1 MLKNI
6 NHNSTLT
13 NEQCSLARYARDAR
27 FDGMFFTAVKTTGIF
42 CRPICPA
49 SPPKEE
55 NVEYFSHQAQALRAG
70 YRPCLRCRPD
80 SAPFSPAWK
89 GVETTFLRA
98 LQLIDNGALNSG
110 SIVDLA
116 TRLGIS
122 DRYLRTLFDNYI
134 GVSPKQYSLY
144 SQLMFAKQLLHN
156 SSMSITDVGFAS
168 GFNSTRRF
176 NDAFLKELQLSPS
189 QIRRSKPSSNLCN
202 HIQLAFH
209 GPLDWKHLLSF
220 YRRRMIEGL
229 EDVGEDYYQRT
240 VNVNGSKG
248 WFKATLSKEHCL
260 DIEFELDDISQLRS
274 LIANIRRMFDLDV
287 DIAKVEEFF
296 TTIDKNLVGKSGIR
310 IPGVW
315 NTWEAG
321 VRAILGQQVSVT
333 AAIGQLNLLVREL
346 SDPQGSS
353 ELRKPVDSQELVDSQ
368 GLLGSQEFVDSQE
381 LPVSQEPL
389 STREKAYFPTPKQ
402 IADADVSFL
411 RMPGSRKET
420 LKRFAEYMVG
430 NEAEHPSKWIDLK
443 GIGPWTIQ
451 YALLRG
457 LSEPNHLLVG
467 DLVVKKFI
475 EHRPAINVESVSPWG
490 SYATFHCWNQS

>member
-1 MLKNI
+1 MSKNI
-6 NHNSTLT
+6 HHNSTLT
-13 NEQCSLARYARDAR
+13 SEQCHLARYARDAR

-49 SPPKEE
+49 SSPKEE
-55 NVEYFSHQAQALRAG
+55 NVEYFSHQAQALKAG

-98 LQLIDNGALNSG
+98 MHLIDNGALNSG

-144 SQLMFAKQLLHN
+144 SQLMFAKQLLHT

-189 QIRRSKPSSNLCN
+189 QIRRAKPNKNLSN
-202 HIQLAFH
+202 HIQLSFH
-209 GPLDWKHLLSF
+209 GPLDWSHLLGF

-248 WFKATLSKEHCL
+248 WFKATLAKENCL
-260 DIEFELDDISQLRS
+260 DIEFELDDMSQLRS

-287 DIAKVEEFF
+287 DISKVEAFF
-296 TTIDKNLVGKSGIR
+296 TTIDPNLVAKSGIR

-315 NTWEAG
+315 SAWEAG
-321 VRAILGQQVSVT
+321 VRAVLGQQVSVT

-346 SDPQGSS
+346 SGSHQAS
-353 ELRKPVDSQELVDSQ
+353 ALHHSSDLQEPANSQECSDLQQISDAS
-368 GLLGSQEFVDSQE
+368 
-381 LPVSQEPL
+381 
-389 STREKAYFPTPKQ
+389 EKAYFPTPKQ

-420 LKRFAEYMVG
+420 LKRFAEYMVD
-430 NEAEHPSKWIDLK
+430 NESEHPSKWIDLK

-475 EHRPAINVESVSPWG
+475 EHRPAINAESVSPWG

>member
-1 MLKNI
+1 MSKNTH
-6 NHNSTLT
+6 HNSALT
-13 NEQCSLARYARDAR
+13 SEQCHLARYARDAR

-49 SPPKEE
+49 NPPKEE
-55 NVEYFSHQAQALRAG
+55 NVEYFSHQAQALKAG

-98 LQLIDNGALNSG
+98 MQLIDHGALNSG
-110 SIVDLA
+110 SILDLA

-144 SQLMFAKQLLHN
+144 SQLMFAKQLLHT

-189 QIRRSKPSSNLCN
+189 QIRRSKPSGNLSN
-202 HIQLAFH
+202 HIQLGFH
-209 GPLDWKHLLSF
+209 GPLNWKHLLDF
-220 YRRRMIEGL
+220 YRRRMIEGV
-229 EDVGEDYYQRT
+229 EDVGEDYYKRT

-248 WFKATLSKEHCL
+248 WFKATLAKENRL

-287 DIAKVEEFF
+287 DIAKVEAFF
-296 TTIDKNLVGKSGIR
+296 TTIDPNLVAKSGIR

-315 NTWEAG
+315 STWEAG

-333 AAIGQLNLLVREL
+333 AAIGQLNLLVKEL
-346 SDPQGSS
+346 SG
-353 ELRKPVDSQELVDSQ
+353 EH
-368 GLLGSQEFVDSQE
+368 
-381 LPVSQEPL
+381 
-389 STREKAYFPTPKQ
+389 EKASFPTPKQ

-420 LKRFAEYMVG
+420 LKRFAQYMVV
-430 NEAEHPSKWIDLK
+430 NETEHPSKWIELK

-457 LSEPNHLLVG
+457 LSEPNHLIVG

-475 EHRPAINVESVSPWG
+475 EHRPAINTQSVSPWG

>member
-1 MLKNI
+1 MSKNI
-6 NHNSTLT
+6 HHNSTLT
-13 NEQCSLARYARDAR
+13 SEQCHLARYARDAR

-55 NVEYFSHQAQALRAG
+55 NVEYFSHQAQALKAG

-98 LQLIDNGALNSG
+98 LQLIDNGALNTG

-144 SQLMFAKQLLHN
+144 SQLMFAKQLLHT

-176 NDAFLKELQLSPS
+176 NDAFLKELKLSPS
-189 QIRRSKPSSNLCN
+189 QIRRSKPNNNLSN
-202 HIQLAFH
+202 HIQLGFH
-209 GPLDWKHLLSF
+209 GPLDWRHLLSF
-220 YRRRMIEGL
+220 YRRRMIEGI
-229 EDVGEDYYQRT
+229 EEVGEDYYQRT

-248 WFKATLSKEHCL
+248 WFKATLVKDNRL
-260 DIEFELDDISQLRS
+260 DIEFELDDINQLRS

-287 DIAKVEEFF
+287 DIAKVEAFF
-296 TTIDKNLVGKSGIR
+296 ETIDPNLVAKSGIR

-315 NTWEAG
+315 NPWEAG

-333 AAIGQLNLLVREL
+333 AAIGQLNLLVKEL
-346 SDPQGSS
+346 SDAS
-353 ELRKPVDSQELVDSQ
+353 
-368 GLLGSQEFVDSQE
+368 
-381 LPVSQEPL
+381 
-389 STREKAYFPTPKQ
+389 EKAYFPTPKQ
-402 IADADVSFL
+402 IAEADVSFL

-420 LKRFAEYMVG
+420 LKRFAEYMVD
-430 NEAEHPSKWIDLK
+430 NETEHPSKWIELK

-475 EHRPAINVESVSPWG
+475 EYRPAIDTESVSPWG

>member
-1 MLKNI
+1 MSKNI
-6 NHNSTLT
+6 HHNSALT
-13 NEQCSLARYARDAR
+13 SEQCHLARYARDAR

-49 SPPKEE
+49 NPPKEE
-55 NVEYFSHQAQALRAG
+55 NVEYFSHQAQALKAG

-98 LQLIDNGALNSG
+98 MQLIDHGALNSG

-144 SQLMFAKQLLHN
+144 SQLMFAKQLLHT

-189 QIRRSKPSSNLCN
+189 QIRRSKPSGNLSN
-202 HIQLAFH
+202 HIQLGFH
-209 GPLDWKHLLSF
+209 GPLNWKHLLDF
-220 YRRRMIEGL
+220 YRRRMIEGV
-229 EDVGEDYYQRT
+229 EDVGEDYYKRT

-248 WFKATLSKEHCL
+248 WFKATLAKENRL

-287 DIAKVEEFF
+287 DIAKVEAFF
-296 TTIDKNLVGKSGIR
+296 TTIDPNLVAKSGIR
-310 IPGVW
+310 IPGEW
-315 NTWEAG
+315 STWEAG
-321 VRAILGQQVSVT
+321 VRAILGQQVSLT
-333 AAIGQLNLLVREL
+333 AAIGQLNLLVKEL
-346 SDPQGSS
+346 SG
-353 ELRKPVDSQELVDSQ
+353 EH
-368 GLLGSQEFVDSQE
+368 
-381 LPVSQEPL
+381 
-389 STREKAYFPTPKQ
+389 EKASFPTPKQ

-420 LKRFAEYMVG
+420 LKRFAQYMVV
-430 NEAEHPSKWIDLK
+430 NETEHPSKWIELK

-475 EHRPAINVESVSPWG
+475 EHRPAINTQSVSPWG

>member
-1 MLKNI
+1 MSKKI
-6 NHNSTLT
+6 HHNSTLT
-13 NEQCSLARYARDAR
+13 NEQCHLARYARDAR

-49 SPPKEE
+49 TPPKEE
-55 NVEYFSHQAQALRAG
+55 NVEYFSHQAQALKAG

-98 LQLIDNGALNSG
+98 MQLIDNGALSSG
-110 SIVDLA
+110 SITDLA
-116 TRLGIS
+116 ARLGIS
-122 DRYLRTLFDNYI
+122 DRYLRTLFDTYI

-144 SQLMFAKQLLHN
+144 SQLMFAKQLLHT

-176 NDAFLKELQLSPS
+176 NDAFQKELKLSPS
-189 QIRRSKPSSNLCN
+189 QIRRAKPDDSLSN
-202 HIQLAFH
+202 HVQLTFH
-209 GPLDWKHLLSF
+209 GPLDWSHLLDF
-220 YRRRMIEGL
+220 YRRRMIEGI
-229 EDVGEDYYQRT
+229 EEVGEDYYQRT
-240 VNVNGSKG
+240 VKVNGSKG
-248 WFKATLSKEHCL
+248 WFKATLVKDNSL
-260 DIEFELDDISQLRS
+260 DIEFELDDINQLRS
-274 LIANIRRMFDLDV
+274 LIAHIRRMFDLDV
-287 DIAKVEEFF
+287 DIAKVEAFF
-296 TTIDKNLVGKSGIR
+296 ATIDPNLVARSGIR

-315 NTWEAG
+315 SAWEAG

-346 SDPQGSS
+346 SGAD
-353 ELRKPVDSQELVDSQ
+353 EE
-368 GLLGSQEFVDSQE
+368 
-381 LPVSQEPL
+381 
-389 STREKAYFPTPKQ
+389 TYFPTPKQ
-402 IADADVSFL
+402 IAEADVTFL

-420 LKRFAEYMVG
+420 LKRFAEYMVD
-430 NEAEHPSKWIDLK
+430 NQAEHPTKWIDLK

-475 EHRPAINVESVSPWG
+475 EHRPAINIESVSPWG

>member
-1 MLKNI
+1 MSKNI
-6 NHNSTLT
+6 HHNSTLT
-13 NEQCSLARYARDAR
+13 NEQCHLVRYARDAR

-49 SPPKEE
+49 TPPKEE
-55 NVEYFSHQAQALRAG
+55 NVEYFSHQAQALKAG

-98 LQLIDNGALNSG
+98 MQLIDNGALGSG
-110 SIVDLA
+110 SITDLA
-116 TRLGIS
+116 ERLGIS
-122 DRYLRTLFDNYI
+122 DRYLRTLFDTYI

-144 SQLMFAKQLLHN
+144 SQLMFAKQLLHT

-176 NDAFLKELQLSPS
+176 NDAFQKELKLSPS
-189 QIRRSKPSSNLCN
+189 QIRRAKPDDSLSN
-202 HIQLAFH
+202 HVQLTFH
-209 GPLDWKHLLSF
+209 GPLDWSHLLDF
-220 YRRRMIEGL
+220 YRRRMIEGI
-229 EDVGEDYYQRT
+229 EEVGEDYYQRT
-240 VNVNGSKG
+240 VKVNGSKG
-248 WFKATLSKEHCL
+248 WFKATLVKDNSL
-260 DIEFELDDISQLRS
+260 DIEFELDDINQLRS
-274 LIANIRRMFDLDV
+274 LIAHIRRMFDLDV
-287 DIAKVEEFF
+287 DIAKVEAFF
-296 TTIDKNLVGKSGIR
+296 ATIDTNLVARSGIR

-315 NTWEAG
+315 SAWEAG

-346 SDPQGSS
+346 SGAD
-353 ELRKPVDSQELVDSQ
+353 EE
-368 GLLGSQEFVDSQE
+368 
-381 LPVSQEPL
+381 
-389 STREKAYFPTPKQ
+389 TYFPTPKQ
-402 IADADVSFL
+402 IAEADLSFL

-420 LKRFAEYMVG
+420 LKRFAEYMVD
-430 NEAEHPSKWIDLK
+430 NQAEHPSKWIDLK

-475 EHRPAINVESVSPWG
+475 EHRPAINIESVSPWG

>member
-1 MLKNI
+1 MSKNI

-13 NEQCSLARYARDAR
+13 NEQCHLARYARDAR

-49 SPPKEE
+49 TPPKEE
-55 NVEYFSHQAQALRAG
+55 NVEYFSHQAQALKAG

-98 LQLIDNGALNSG
+98 MQLIDNGALNSG

-144 SQLMFAKQLLHN
+144 SQLMFAKQLLHT

-176 NDAFLKELQLSPS
+176 NDAFQKELQLSPS
-189 QIRRSKPSSNLCN
+189 QIRRAKLSDSVSN
-202 HIQLAFH
+202 HIQLGFH
-209 GPLDWKHLLSF
+209 GPLDWKHLLAF

-229 EDVGEDYYQRT
+229 EEVGEDYYQRT

-248 WFKATLSKEHCL
+248 WFQATLAKDNRL
-260 DIEFELDDISQLRS
+260 DIEFELDDISHLRS

-287 DIAKVEEFF
+287 DIAKVEAFF
-296 TTIDKNLVGKSGIR
+296 ETIDPNLVAKSGIR

-315 NTWEAG
+315 NPWEAG

-333 AAIGQLNLLVREL
+333 AAIGQLNLLVKEL
-346 SDPQGSS
+346 SDAS
-353 ELRKPVDSQELVDSQ
+353 
-368 GLLGSQEFVDSQE
+368 
-381 LPVSQEPL
+381 
-389 STREKAYFPTPKQ
+389 EKAYFPTPKQ
-402 IADADVSFL
+402 IAEADVSFL

-420 LKRFAEYMVG
+420 LKRFAEYMVD
-430 NEAEHPSKWIDLK
+430 NETEHPSKWIELK

-475 EHRPAINVESVSPWG
+475 EYRPAINTESVSPWG
-490 SYATFHCWNQS
+490 SYATFHCWNQF

>member
-1 MLKNI
+1 MSRNI
-6 NHNSTLT
+6 HHNSTLT
-13 NEQCSLARYARDAR
+13 SEQCHLARYARDAR

-55 NVEYFSHQAQALRAG
+55 NVEYFSHQAQALKAG

-98 LQLIDNGALNSG
+98 LQLIDHGALNSG

-144 SQLMFAKQLLHN
+144 SQLMFAKQLLHT

-189 QIRRSKPSSNLCN
+189 QIRRTKLSENLSN
-202 HIQLAFH
+202 HIQLVFH
-209 GPLDWKHLLSF
+209 GPLDWNHLLGF
-220 YRRRMIEGL
+220 YRRRMIEGV
-229 EDVGEDYYQRT
+229 EDVGEDYYKRT

-248 WFKATLSKEHCL
+248 WFKATLAKENRL
-260 DIEFELDDISQLRS
+260 DIEFELEDISQLRS
-274 LIANIRRMFDLDV
+274 LIANIRCMFDLDV
-287 DIAKVEEFF
+287 DIAKVEAFF
-296 TTIDKNLVGKSGIR
+296 TTIDPNLVAKSGIR

-315 NTWEAG
+315 SAWEAG

-333 AAIGQLNLLVREL
+333 AAIGQLNLLVKEL
-346 SDPQGSS
+346 SDAH
-353 ELRKPVDSQELVDSQ
+353 
-368 GLLGSQEFVDSQE
+368 
-381 LPVSQEPL
+381 
-389 STREKAYFPTPKQ
+389 EKVYFPTPKK
-402 IADADVSFL
+402 IAEADVSFL

-420 LKRFAEYMVG
+420 LKRFAEYMVD
-430 NEAEHPSKWIDLK
+430 NEAEHPSKWIELK

-475 EHRPAINVESVSPWG
+475 EHCPAINTESVSPWG

>member
-1 MLKNI
+1 MSKKI

-13 NEQCSLARYARDAR
+13 SEQCHLARYARDAR

-49 SPPKEE
+49 TPPKEE
-55 NVEYFSHQAQALRAG
+55 NVEYFSHQAQALKAG

-98 LQLIDNGALNSG
+98 MQLIDNGALNSG

-122 DRYLRTLFDNYI
+122 DRYLRTLFENYI

-144 SQLMFAKQLLHN
+144 SQLMFAKQLLHT

-176 NDAFLKELQLSPS
+176 NDAFQKELQLSPT
-189 QIRRSKPSSNLCN
+189 QIRRAKPSDTLRN
-202 HIQLAFH
+202 HIQLGFH
-209 GPLDWKHLLSF
+209 GPLDWNHLLGF

-229 EDVGEDYYQRT
+229 EDVGEDYYQRS
-240 VNVNGSKG
+240 VNLNGSKG
-248 WFKATLSKEHCL
+248 WFKATLAKENRL

-287 DIAKVEEFF
+287 DIAKVEAFF
-296 TTIDKNLVGKSGIR
+296 TIIDPNLVAKSGIR

-315 NTWEAG
+315 SAWEAG

-333 AAIGQLNLLVREL
+333 AAIGQLNLLVKEL
-346 SDPQGSS
+346 CD
-353 ELRKPVDSQELVDSQ
+353 EH
-368 GLLGSQEFVDSQE
+368 
-381 LPVSQEPL
+381 
-389 STREKAYFPTPKQ
+389 EKASFPTPKQ
-402 IADADVSFL
+402 IAEADVSFL

-420 LKRFAEYMVG
+420 LKRFAEYMVD
-430 NEAEHPSKWIDLK
+430 NEAEHPSKWIELK

-475 EHRPAINVESVSPWG
+475 EHRPAINTESVSPWG

>member
-1 MLKNI
+1 MSKNI

-13 NEQCSLARYARDAR
+13 NEQCHLARYARDAR

-49 SPPKEE
+49 TPPKEE
-55 NVEYFSHQAQALRAG
+55 NVEYFSHQAQALKAG

-98 LQLIDNGALNSG
+98 MQLIDNGALNSG

-144 SQLMFAKQLLHN
+144 SQLMFAKQLLHT

-176 NDAFLKELQLSPS
+176 NDAFQKELQLSPS
-189 QIRRSKPSSNLCN
+189 QIRRAKLSDSVSN
-202 HIQLAFH
+202 HIQLGFH
-209 GPLDWKHLLSF
+209 GPLDWKHLLAF

-229 EDVGEDYYQRT
+229 EEVGEDYYQRT

-248 WFKATLSKEHCL
+248 WFQATLAKDNRL
-260 DIEFELDDISQLRS
+260 DIEFELDDISHLRS

-287 DIAKVEEFF
+287 DIAKVEAFF
-296 TTIDKNLVGKSGIR
+296 ETIDPNLVAKSGIR

-315 NTWEAG
+315 NPWEAG
-321 VRAILGQQVSVT
+321 VRAILGQQVSVIV
-333 AAIGQLNLLVREL
+333 AIGQLNLLVKEL
-346 SDPQGSS
+346 SDAS
-353 ELRKPVDSQELVDSQ
+353 
-368 GLLGSQEFVDSQE
+368 
-381 LPVSQEPL
+381 
-389 STREKAYFPTPKQ
+389 EKAYFPTPKQ
-402 IADADVSFL
+402 IAEADVSFL

-420 LKRFAEYMVG
+420 LKRFAEYMVD
-430 NEAEHPSKWIDLK
+430 NEAEHPSKWIELK

-475 EHRPAINVESVSPWG
+475 EHRPAINTQSVSPWG

>member
-1 MLKNI
+1 MSKKI
-6 NHNSTLT
+6 NHNSSLT
-13 NEQCSLARYARDAR
+13 SEQCHLARYARDAR

-49 SPPKEE
+49 TPPKEE
-55 NVEYFSHQAQALRAG
+55 NVEYFSHQAQALKAG

-98 LQLIDNGALNSG
+98 MQLIDNGALNSG

-144 SQLMFAKQLLHN
+144 SQLMFAKQLLHT

-176 NDAFLKELQLSPS
+176 NDAFQKELQLSPS
-189 QIRRSKPSSNLCN
+189 QIRRAKPSDTLSN
-202 HIQLAFH
+202 HIQLGFH
-209 GPLDWKHLLSF
+209 GPLDWNHLLGF

-248 WFKATLSKEHCL
+248 WFKATLAKENRL

-287 DIAKVEEFF
+287 DIAKVEAFF
-296 TTIDKNLVGKSGIR
+296 TTIDPNLVVKSGIR

-315 NTWEAG
+315 SAWEAG

-333 AAIGQLNLLVREL
+333 AAIGQLNLLVKEL
-346 SDPQGSS
+346 SD
-353 ELRKPVDSQELVDSQ
+353 EH
-368 GLLGSQEFVDSQE
+368 
-381 LPVSQEPL
+381 
-389 STREKAYFPTPKQ
+389 EKVCFPTPKQ
-402 IADADVSFL
+402 IAEADVSFL

-420 LKRFAEYMVG
+420 LKRFAEYMVD
-430 NEAEHPSKWIDLK
+430 NEAEHPSKWIELK

-475 EHRPAINVESVSPWG
+475 EHRPAINTESVSPWG

>member
-1 MLKNI
+1 MSRNI
-6 NHNSTLT
+6 HHNSTLT
-13 NEQCSLARYARDAR
+13 SEQCHLARYARDAR

-55 NVEYFSHQAQALRAG
+55 NVEYFSHQAQALKAG

-98 LQLIDNGALNSG
+98 LQLIDHGALNSG

-144 SQLMFAKQLLHN
+144 SQLMFAKQLLHT

-189 QIRRSKPSSNLCN
+189 QIRRTKLSENLSN
-202 HIQLAFH
+202 HIQLVFH
-209 GPLDWKHLLSF
+209 GPLDWNHLLGF
-220 YRRRMIEGL
+220 YRRRMIEGV
-229 EDVGEDYYQRT
+229 EDVGEDYYKRT

-248 WFKATLSKEHCL
+248 WFKATLAKENRL

-274 LIANIRRMFDLDV
+274 LITNIRRMFDLDV
-287 DIAKVEEFF
+287 DIAKVEAFF
-296 TTIDKNLVGKSGIR
+296 TTIDPNLVAKSGIR

-315 NTWEAG
+315 SAWEAG

-333 AAIGQLNLLVREL
+333 AAIGQLNLLVREIFGTHSTSSL
-346 SDPQGSS
+346 EDPAN
-353 ELRKPVDSQELVDSQ
+353 SQEWS
-368 GLLGSQEFVDSQE
+368 GIQEQ
-381 LPVSQEPL
+381 
-389 STREKAYFPTPKQ
+389 AYFPTPKQ
-402 IADADVSFL
+402 IAEADVSFL

-420 LKRFAEYMVG
+420 LKRFAEYMVD
-430 NEAEHPSKWIDLK
+430 NEAEHPSKWIELK

-475 EHRPAINVESVSPWG
+475 EHRPAINTESVSPWG

>member
-1 MLKNI
+1 MSRNI
-6 NHNSTLT
+6 HHNSTLT
-13 NEQCSLARYARDAR
+13 SGQCHLARYARDAR

-55 NVEYFSHQAQALRAG
+55 NVEYFSHQAQALKAG

-98 LQLIDNGALNSG
+98 LQLIDHGALNSG

-144 SQLMFAKQLLHN
+144 SQLMFAKQLLHT

-189 QIRRSKPSSNLCN
+189 QIRRTKLSENLSN
-202 HIQLAFH
+202 HIQLGFH
-209 GPLDWKHLLSF
+209 GPLDWNHLLGF

-229 EDVGEDYYQRT
+229 EDVGEDYYKRT

-248 WFKATLSKEHCL
+248 WFKATLAKENRL
-260 DIEFELDDISQLRS
+260 DIEFELEDISQLRS

-287 DIAKVEEFF
+287 DIAKVEAFF
-296 TTIDKNLVGKSGIR
+296 TTIDPNLVAKSGIR

-315 NTWEAG
+315 SAWEAG

-333 AAIGQLNLLVREL
+333 AAIGQLNLLVKEL
-346 SDPQGSS
+346 SDAH
-353 ELRKPVDSQELVDSQ
+353 
-368 GLLGSQEFVDSQE
+368 
-381 LPVSQEPL
+381 
-389 STREKAYFPTPKQ
+389 EKVYFPTPKQ
-402 IADADVSFL
+402 IAEADVSFL

-420 LKRFAEYMVG
+420 LKRFAEYMVD
-430 NEAEHPSKWIDLK
+430 NEAEHPSKWIELK

-475 EHRPAINVESVSPWG
+475 EHRPAINTESVSPWG

>member
-1 MLKNI
+1 MSRNI
-6 NHNSTLT
+6 HHNSTLT
-13 NEQCSLARYARDAR
+13 SEQCHLARYARDAR

-55 NVEYFSHQAQALRAG
+55 NVEYFSHQAQALKAG

-98 LQLIDNGALNSG
+98 LQLIDHGALNSG

-144 SQLMFAKQLLHN
+144 SQLMFAKQLLHT

-189 QIRRSKPSSNLCN
+189 QIRRTKLSENLSN
-202 HIQLAFH
+202 HIQLVFH
-209 GPLDWKHLLSF
+209 GPLDWNHLLGF
-220 YRRRMIEGL
+220 YRRRMIEGV
-229 EDVGEDYYQRT
+229 EDVGEDYYKRT

-248 WFKATLSKEHCL
+248 WFKATLAKENRL

-274 LIANIRRMFDLDV
+274 LITNIRRMFDLDV
-287 DIAKVEEFF
+287 DIAKVEAFF
-296 TTIDKNLVGKSGIR
+296 TTIDPNLVAKSGIR

-315 NTWEAG
+315 SAWEAG

-333 AAIGQLNLLVREL
+333 AAIGQLNLLVREISGMHSASSL
-346 SDPQGSS
+346 EDPAN
-353 ELRKPVDSQELVDSQ
+353 SQEWSGIQ
-368 GLLGSQEFVDSQE
+368 
-381 LPVSQEPL
+381 
-389 STREKAYFPTPKQ
+389 EKAYFPTPKQ
-402 IADADVSFL
+402 IAEADVSFL

-420 LKRFAEYMVG
+420 LKRFAEYMVD
-430 NEAEHPSKWIDLK
+430 NEAEHPSKWIELK

-475 EHRPAINVESVSPWG
+475 EHRPAINTERVSPWG

>member
-1 MLKNI
+1 MSRNI
-6 NHNSTLT
+6 HHNSTLT
-13 NEQCSLARYARDAR
+13 SEQCHLARYARDAR

-55 NVEYFSHQAQALRAG
+55 NVEYFSHQAQALKAG

-98 LQLIDNGALNSG
+98 LQLIDHGALNSG

-144 SQLMFAKQLLHN
+144 SQLMFAKQLLHT

-189 QIRRSKPSSNLCN
+189 QIRRTKLSENLSN
-202 HIQLAFH
+202 HIQLVFH
-209 GPLDWKHLLSF
+209 GPLDWNHLLGF
-220 YRRRMIEGL
+220 YRRRMIEGV
-229 EDVGEDYYQRT
+229 EDVGEDYYKRT

-248 WFKATLSKEHCL
+248 WFKATLAKENRL

-274 LIANIRRMFDLDV
+274 LITNIRRMFDLDV
-287 DIAKVEEFF
+287 DIAKVEAFF
-296 TTIDKNLVGKSGIR
+296 TTIDPNLVAKSGIR

-315 NTWEAG
+315 SAWEAG

-333 AAIGQLNLLVREL
+333 AAIGQLNLLVREISGTHSASSL
-346 SDPQGSS
+346 EDPAN
-353 ELRKPVDSQELVDSQ
+353 SQESSVIQ
-368 GLLGSQEFVDSQE
+368 
-381 LPVSQEPL
+381 
-389 STREKAYFPTPKQ
+389 EKAYFPTPKQ
-402 IADADVSFL
+402 IAEADVSFL

-420 LKRFAEYMVG
+420 LKRFAEYMVD
-430 NEAEHPSKWIDLK
+430 NEAEHPSKWIELK

-475 EHRPAINVESVSPWG
+475 EHRPAINAESVSPWG

>member
-1 MLKNI
+1 MSKKI

-13 NEQCSLARYARDAR
+13 SEQCHLARYARDAR

-55 NVEYFSHQAQALRAG
+55 NVEYFSHQAQALKAG

-98 LQLIDNGALNSG
+98 MQLIDNGALNSG

-144 SQLMFAKQLLHN
+144 SQLMFAKQLLHT

-176 NDAFLKELQLSPS
+176 NDAFQKELQLSPT
-189 QIRRSKPSSNLCN
+189 QIRRAKPSDTLSN
-202 HIQLAFH
+202 HIQLGFH
-209 GPLDWKHLLSF
+209 GPLDWNHLLGF

-229 EDVGEDYYQRT
+229 EDVGEDYYQRS

-248 WFKATLSKEHCL
+248 WFKATLAKENRL

-287 DIAKVEEFF
+287 DIAKVEAFF
-296 TTIDKNLVGKSGIR
+296 TIIDPNLVAKSGIR

-315 NTWEAG
+315 SAWEAG

-333 AAIGQLNLLVREL
+333 AAIGQLNLLVKEL
-346 SDPQGSS
+346 CD
-353 ELRKPVDSQELVDSQ
+353 EH
-368 GLLGSQEFVDSQE
+368 
-381 LPVSQEPL
+381 
-389 STREKAYFPTPKQ
+389 EKASFPTPQQ
-402 IADADVSFL
+402 IAEADVSFL

-420 LKRFAEYMVG
+420 LKRFAEYMVD
-430 NEAEHPSKWIDLK
+430 NEAEHPSKWIELK

-475 EHRPAINVESVSPWG
+475 EHRPAINTESVSPWG

>member
-1 MLKNI
+1 MSKNI
-6 NHNSTLT
+6 HHNSTLT
-13 NEQCSLARYARDAR
+13 NEQCHLARYARDAR

-49 SPPKEE
+49 TPPKEE
-55 NVEYFSHQAQALRAG
+55 NVEYFSHQAQALKAG

-98 LQLIDNGALNSG
+98 MQLIDNGVLSSG
-110 SIVDLA
+110 SITDLA
-116 TRLGIS
+116 ARLGIS
-122 DRYLRTLFDNYI
+122 DRYLRTLFDTYI

-144 SQLMFAKQLLHN
+144 SQLMFAKQLLHT

-176 NDAFLKELQLSPS
+176 NDAFQKELKLSPS
-189 QIRRSKPSSNLCN
+189 QIRRAKPDDSLSN
-202 HIQLAFH
+202 HVQLTFH
-209 GPLDWKHLLSF
+209 GPLDWSHLLDF
-220 YRRRMIEGL
+220 YRRRMIEGI
-229 EDVGEDYYQRT
+229 EEVGEDYYQRT
-240 VNVNGSKG
+240 IKVNGSKG
-248 WFKATLSKEHCL
+248 WFKATLVKDNSL
-260 DIEFELDDISQLRS
+260 DIEFELDDINQLRS
-274 LIANIRRMFDLDV
+274 LIAHIRRMFDLDV
-287 DIAKVEEFF
+287 DIAKVEAFF
-296 TTIDKNLVGKSGIR
+296 TTIDTNLVARSGIR

-315 NTWEAG
+315 SAWEAG

-346 SDPQGSS
+346 SGAD
-353 ELRKPVDSQELVDSQ
+353 EE
-368 GLLGSQEFVDSQE
+368 
-381 LPVSQEPL
+381 
-389 STREKAYFPTPKQ
+389 TYFPTPKQ
-402 IADADVSFL
+402 IAEADLSFL

-420 LKRFAEYMVG
+420 LKRFAEYMVD
-430 NEAEHPSKWIDLK
+430 NQAEHPSKWIDLK

-475 EHRPAINVESVSPWG
+475 EHRPAINIESVSPWG

>member
-1 MLKNI
+1 MSRNI
-6 NHNSTLT
+6 HHNSTLT
-13 NEQCSLARYARDAR
+13 SEQCHLARYARDAR

-55 NVEYFSHQAQALRAG
+55 NVEYFSHQAQALKAG

-98 LQLIDNGALNSG
+98 LQLIDHGALNSG

-144 SQLMFAKQLLHN
+144 SQLMFAKQLLHT

-189 QIRRSKPSSNLCN
+189 QIRRTKLSENLSN
-202 HIQLAFH
+202 HIQLVFH
-209 GPLDWKHLLSF
+209 GPLDWNHLLGF

-229 EDVGEDYYQRT
+229 EDVGENYYKRT

-248 WFKATLSKEHCL
+248 WFKATLAKENRL

-287 DIAKVEEFF
+287 DIAKVEAFF
-296 TTIDKNLVGKSGIR
+296 TTIDPNLVAKSGIR

-315 NTWEAG
+315 SAWEAG

-333 AAIGQLNLLVREL
+333 AAIGQLNLLVKEL
-346 SDPQGSS
+346 SDAH
-353 ELRKPVDSQELVDSQ
+353 
-368 GLLGSQEFVDSQE
+368 
-381 LPVSQEPL
+381 
-389 STREKAYFPTPKQ
+389 EKVYFPTPKK
-402 IADADVSFL
+402 IAEADVSFL

-420 LKRFAEYMVG
+420 LKRFAEYMVD
-430 NEAEHPSKWIDLK
+430 NEAEHPSKWIELK
-443 GIGPWTIQ
+443 GIGSWTIQ

-475 EHRPAINVESVSPWG
+475 EHRPAINTESVSPWG

>member
-1 MLKNI
+1 MSRNI
-6 NHNSTLT
+6 HHNSTLT
-13 NEQCSLARYARDAR
+13 SEQCHLARYARDAR

-55 NVEYFSHQAQALRAG
+55 NVEYFSHQAQALKAG

-98 LQLIDNGALNSG
+98 LQLIDHGALNSG

-144 SQLMFAKQLLHN
+144 SQLMFAKQLLHA
-156 SSMSITDVGFAS
+156 SSMSITDIGFAS

-189 QIRRSKPSSNLCN
+189 QIRRTKLSENLSN
-202 HIQLAFH
+202 HIQLVFH
-209 GPLDWKHLLSF
+209 GPLDWKHLLGF
-220 YRRRMIEGL
+220 YRRRMIEGA
-229 EDVGEDYYQRT
+229 EDVGEDYYKRT
-240 VNVNGSKG
+240 VKVNGSKG
-248 WFKATLSKEHCL
+248 WFKATLAKENRL

-287 DIAKVEEFF
+287 DIAKVEAFF
-296 TTIDKNLVGKSGIR
+296 TTIDPNLVAKSGIR

-315 NTWEAG
+315 SAWEAG

-333 AAIGQLNLLVREL
+333 AAIGQLNLLVREI
-346 SDPQGSS
+346 SDAH
-353 ELRKPVDSQELVDSQ
+353 
-368 GLLGSQEFVDSQE
+368 
-381 LPVSQEPL
+381 
-389 STREKAYFPTPKQ
+389 EKVYFPTPKQ
-402 IADADVSFL
+402 IAEADVSFL

-420 LKRFAEYMVG
+420 LKRFAEYMVD
-430 NEAEHPSKWIDLK
+430 NEAEHPSKWIELK

-475 EHRPAINVESVSPWG
+475 EHRLAINTESVSPWG

>member
-1 MLKNI
+1 MSKKI

-13 NEQCSLARYARDAR
+13 SEQCHLARYARDAR

-55 NVEYFSHQAQALRAG
+55 NVEYFSHQAQALKAG

-98 LQLIDNGALNSG
+98 MQLIDNGALNSG
-110 SIVDLA
+110 SIVELA

-144 SQLMFAKQLLHN
+144 SQLMFAKQLLHT

-189 QIRRSKPSSNLCN
+189 QIRRAKPSNNLSN
-202 HIQLAFH
+202 HIQLSFH
-209 GPLDWKHLLSF
+209 GPLDWNHLLGF

-229 EDVGEDYYQRT
+229 EEVGEDYYQRT

-248 WFKATLSKEHCL
+248 WFKATLNKENSL
-260 DIEFELDDISQLRS
+260 DIEFELDDMSQLRS
-274 LIANIRRMFDLDV
+274 LISNIRRMFDLDV
-287 DIAKVEEFF
+287 DISKIEAFF
-296 TTIDKNLVGKSGIR
+296 TTIDPNLVAKSGIR

-315 NTWEAG
+315 SAWEAG

-333 AAIGQLNLLVREL
+333 AAIGQLNLLVKEL
-346 SDPQGSS
+346 SDT
-353 ELRKPVDSQELVDSQ
+353 EQE
-368 GLLGSQEFVDSQE
+368 
-381 LPVSQEPL
+381 
-389 STREKAYFPTPKQ
+389 TYFPTPKH

-420 LKRFAEYMVG
+420 LKRFAEYMVD
-430 NEAEHPSKWIDLK
+430 NESEHPSKWIDLK

-457 LSEPNHLLVG
+457 LSEPNHLLIG

-475 EHRPAINVESVSPWG
+475 EHRPAINAESVSPWG

>member
-1 MLKNI
+1 MEEHDMSKSI
-6 NHNSTLT
+6 HHNSTLT
-13 NEQCSLARYARDAR
+13 SEQCHLARYARDAR

-55 NVEYFSHQAQALRAG
+55 NVEYFSHQAQALKAG

-98 LQLIDNGALNSG
+98 MQLIDSGALNSG

-144 SQLMFAKQLLHN
+144 SQLMFAKQLLHT
-156 SSMSITDVGFAS
+156 SSMSITHVGFAS

-176 NDAFLKELQLSPS
+176 NDAFQKELQLSPS
-189 QIRRSKPSSNLCN
+189 QIRRAKPSNNLSN
-202 HIQLAFH
+202 HIQLSFV
-209 GPLDWKHLLSF
+209 GPLDWDHLLGF

-229 EDVGEDYYQRT
+229 EEVGDGYYQRT

-248 WFKATLSKEHCL
+248 WFKATVAKESSL
-260 DIEFELDDISQLRS
+260 DIEFELDDMSQLRS

-287 DIAKVEEFF
+287 DISKVEAFF
-296 TTIDKNLVGKSGIR
+296 TTIDSNLVAKSGIR

-315 NTWEAG
+315 SSWEAG

-333 AAIGQLNLLVREL
+333 AAIGQLNLLVRKL
-346 SDPQGSS
+346 SGSHQAS
-353 ELRKPVDSQELVDSQ
+353 NLQEPANSQECSDLHKIAEAS
-368 GLLGSQEFVDSQE
+368 
-381 LPVSQEPL
+381 
-389 STREKAYFPTPKQ
+389 EKAYFPTPKQ

-411 RMPGSRKET
+411 RMPGSRKEA
-420 LKRFAEYMVG
+420 LKRFAEYMVD

-451 YALLRG
+451 YAQLRG

-475 EHRPAINVESVSPWG
+475 RHRPAINAESVSPWG

>member
-1 MLKNI
+1 MSKKI

-13 NEQCSLARYARDAR
+13 SEQCHLARYARDAR

-55 NVEYFSHQAQALRAG
+55 NVEYFSHQAQALKAG

-98 LQLIDNGALNSG
+98 MQLIDNGALNSG

-122 DRYLRTLFDNYI
+122 DRYLRTLFENYI

-144 SQLMFAKQLLHN
+144 SQLMFAKQLLHT

-176 NDAFLKELQLSPS
+176 NDAFQKELQLSPT
-189 QIRRSKPSSNLCN
+189 QIRRAKPSDTLRN
-202 HIQLAFH
+202 HIQLGFH
-209 GPLDWKHLLSF
+209 GPLDWNHLLGF

-229 EDVGEDYYQRT
+229 EDVGEDYYQRS

-248 WFKATLSKEHCL
+248 WFKATLAKENRL

-287 DIAKVEEFF
+287 DIAKVEAFF
-296 TTIDKNLVGKSGIR
+296 TTIDPNLVAKSGIR

-315 NTWEAG
+315 SAWEAG

-333 AAIGQLNLLVREL
+333 AAIGQLNLLVKEL
-346 SDPQGSS
+346 SD
-353 ELRKPVDSQELVDSQ
+353 EH
-368 GLLGSQEFVDSQE
+368 
-381 LPVSQEPL
+381 
-389 STREKAYFPTPKQ
+389 EKASFPTPKQ
-402 IADADVSFL
+402 IAEADVSFL

-420 LKRFAEYMVG
+420 LKRFAEYMVD
-430 NEAEHPSKWIDLK
+430 NEAEHPSKWIELK

-475 EHRPAINVESVSPWG
+475 EHRPAINTESVSPWG

>member
-1 MLKNI
+1 MSKNI
-6 NHNSTLT
+6 HHNSTLT
-13 NEQCSLARYARDAR
+13 SEQCHLARYARDAR

-55 NVEYFSHQAQALRAG
+55 NVEYFSHQAQALKAG

-98 LQLIDNGALNSG
+98 MQLIDNGALNSG

-144 SQLMFAKQLLHN
+144 SQLMFAKQLLHT

-176 NDAFLKELQLSPS
+176 NDAFQKELQLSPS
-189 QIRRSKPSSNLCN
+189 QIRRAKLSDSVSN
-202 HIQLAFH
+202 HIQLGFH
-209 GPLDWKHLLSF
+209 GPLDWKHLLAF

-229 EDVGEDYYQRT
+229 EEVGEDYYQRT

-248 WFKATLSKEHCL
+248 WFQATLAKDNRL
-260 DIEFELDDISQLRS
+260 DIEFELDDISHLRS

-287 DIAKVEEFF
+287 DIAKVEAFF
-296 TTIDKNLVGKSGIR
+296 ETIDPNLVAKSGIR

-315 NTWEAG
+315 NPWEAG

-333 AAIGQLNLLVREL
+333 AAIGQLNLLVKEL
-346 SDPQGSS
+346 SDTS
-353 ELRKPVDSQELVDSQ
+353 
-368 GLLGSQEFVDSQE
+368 
-381 LPVSQEPL
+381 
-389 STREKAYFPTPKQ
+389 EKAYFPTPKQ
-402 IADADVSFL
+402 IAEADVSFL

-420 LKRFAEYMVG
+420 LKRFAEYMVD
-430 NEAEHPSKWIDLK
+430 NETEHPSKWIELK

-475 EHRPAINVESVSPWG
+475 EYRPAINTESVSPWG

>member
-1 MLKNI
+1 MSKNI

-13 NEQCSLARYARDAR
+13 NEQCHLARYARDAR

-49 SPPKEE
+49 TPPKEE
-55 NVEYFSHQAQALRAG
+55 NVEYFSHQAQALKAG

-98 LQLIDNGALNSG
+98 MQLIDNGALNSG

-144 SQLMFAKQLLHN
+144 SQLMFAKQLLHT

-176 NDAFLKELQLSPS
+176 NDAFQKELQLSPS
-189 QIRRSKPSSNLCN
+189 QIRRAKLSDSVSN
-202 HIQLAFH
+202 HIQLGFH
-209 GPLDWKHLLSF
+209 GPLDWKHLLAF

-229 EDVGEDYYQRT
+229 EEVGEDYYQRT
-240 VNVNGSKG
+240 VNVNGAKG
-248 WFKATLSKEHCL
+248 WFQATLAKDNRL
-260 DIEFELDDISQLRS
+260 DIEFELDDISHLRS

-287 DIAKVEEFF
+287 DIAKVEAFF
-296 TTIDKNLVGKSGIR
+296 ETIDPNLVAKSGIR

-315 NTWEAG
+315 NPWEAG
-321 VRAILGQQVSVT
+321 VRAILGQQVSVI
-333 AAIGQLNLLVREL
+333 AAIGQLNLLVKEL
-346 SDPQGSS
+346 SDAS
-353 ELRKPVDSQELVDSQ
+353 
-368 GLLGSQEFVDSQE
+368 
-381 LPVSQEPL
+381 
-389 STREKAYFPTPKQ
+389 EKAYFPTPKQ
-402 IADADVSFL
+402 IAEADVSFL

-420 LKRFAEYMVG
+420 LKRFAEYMVD
-430 NEAEHPSKWIDLK
+430 NEAEHPSKWIELK

-475 EHRPAINVESVSPWG
+475 EHRPAINTQSVSPWG

>member
-1 MLKNI
+1 MSKNI
-6 NHNSTLT
+6 HHNSTLT
-13 NEQCSLARYARDAR
+13 NEQCHLARYARDAR

-49 SPPKEE
+49 TPPKEE
-55 NVEYFSHQAQALRAG
+55 NVEYFSHQAQALKAG

-98 LQLIDNGALNSG
+98 MQLIDNGALGSG
-110 SIVDLA
+110 SITDLA
-116 TRLGIS
+116 ERLGIS
-122 DRYLRTLFDNYI
+122 DRYLRTLFDTYI

-144 SQLMFAKQLLHN
+144 SQLMFAKQLLHT

-176 NDAFLKELQLSPS
+176 NDAFQKELKLSPS
-189 QIRRSKPSSNLCN
+189 QIRRAKPDDSLSN
-202 HIQLAFH
+202 HVQLTFH
-209 GPLDWKHLLSF
+209 GPLDWSHLLDF
-220 YRRRMIEGL
+220 YRRRMIEGI
-229 EDVGEDYYQRT
+229 EEVGEDYYQRT
-240 VNVNGSKG
+240 VKVNGSKG
-248 WFKATLSKEHCL
+248 WFKATLVKDNSL
-260 DIEFELDDISQLRS
+260 DIEFELDDINQLRS
-274 LIANIRRMFDLDV
+274 LIAHIRRMFDLDV
-287 DIAKVEEFF
+287 DIAKVEAFF
-296 TTIDKNLVGKSGIR
+296 ATIDTNLVARSGIR

-315 NTWEAG
+315 SAWEAG

-346 SDPQGSS
+346 SGAD
-353 ELRKPVDSQELVDSQ
+353 EE
-368 GLLGSQEFVDSQE
+368 
-381 LPVSQEPL
+381 
-389 STREKAYFPTPKQ
+389 TYFPTPKQ
-402 IADADVSFL
+402 IAEADLSFL

-420 LKRFAEYMVG
+420 LKRFAEYMVD
-430 NEAEHPSKWIDLK
+430 NQAEHPSKWIDLK

-475 EHRPAINVESVSPWG
+475 EHRPAINIESVSPWG

>member
-1 MLKNI
+1 MSKNI
-6 NHNSTLT
+6 HHNSTLT
-13 NEQCSLARYARDAR
+13 SEQCHLARYARDAR

-55 NVEYFSHQAQALRAG
+55 NVEYFSHQAQALKAG

-144 SQLMFAKQLLHN
+144 SQLMFAKQLLHT

-176 NDAFLKELQLSPS
+176 NDAFLKELKLSPS
-189 QIRRSKPSSNLCN
+189 QIRRAKPSNNLSN
-202 HIQLAFH
+202 HIQLGFH
-209 GPLDWKHLLSF
+209 GPLDWQHLLAF
-220 YRRRMIEGL
+220 YRRRMIEGI
-229 EDVGEDYYQRT
+229 EEVGEDYYQRS

-248 WFKATLSKEHCL
+248 WFKATLVKDNRL
-260 DIEFELDDISQLRS
+260 DIEFELDDINQLRS

-287 DIAKVEEFF
+287 DIAKVEAFF
-296 TTIDKNLVGKSGIR
+296 TTIDPNLVAKSGIR

-315 NTWEAG
+315 SAWEAG

-346 SDPQGSS
+346 SDTDK
-353 ELRKPVDSQELVDSQ
+353 KP
-368 GLLGSQEFVDSQE
+368 
-381 LPVSQEPL
+381 
-389 STREKAYFPTPKQ
+389 YFPTPKQ
-402 IADADVSFL
+402 IAEADVSFL

-420 LKRFAEYMVG
+420 LKRFAEYMVD

-475 EHRPAINVESVSPWG
+475 EHRPAINAQSVSPWG

>member
-1 MLKNI
+1 MSKNI
-6 NHNSTLT
+6 HHNSTLT
-13 NEQCSLARYARDAR
+13 NEQCHLARYARDAR

-49 SPPKEE
+49 TPPKEE
-55 NVEYFSHQAQALRAG
+55 NVEYFSHQAQALKAG

-98 LQLIDNGALNSG
+98 MQLIDNGVLSSG
-110 SIVDLA
+110 SITDLA
-116 TRLGIS
+116 ARLGIS
-122 DRYLRTLFDNYI
+122 DRYLRTLFDTYI

-144 SQLMFAKQLLHN
+144 SQLMFAKQLLHT

-176 NDAFLKELQLSPS
+176 NDAFQKELKLSPS
-189 QIRRSKPSSNLCN
+189 QIRRAKPDDSLSN
-202 HIQLAFH
+202 HVQLTFH
-209 GPLDWKHLLSF
+209 GPLDWSHLLDF
-220 YRRRMIEGL
+220 YRRRMIEGI
-229 EDVGEDYYQRT
+229 EEVGEDYYQRT
-240 VNVNGSKG
+240 VKVNGSKG
-248 WFKATLSKEHCL
+248 WFKATLVKDNSL
-260 DIEFELDDISQLRS
+260 DIEFELDDINQLRS
-274 LIANIRRMFDLDV
+274 LIAHIRRMFDLDV
-287 DIAKVEEFF
+287 DIAKVEAFF
-296 TTIDKNLVGKSGIR
+296 ATIDSNLVARSGIR

-315 NTWEAG
+315 SAWEAG

-346 SDPQGSS
+346 SGAD
-353 ELRKPVDSQELVDSQ
+353 EE
-368 GLLGSQEFVDSQE
+368 
-381 LPVSQEPL
+381 
-389 STREKAYFPTPKQ
+389 TYFPTPKQ
-402 IADADVSFL
+402 IAEADLSFL

-420 LKRFAEYMVG
+420 LKRFAEYMVD
-430 NEAEHPSKWIDLK
+430 NQAEHPSKWIDLK

-475 EHRPAINVESVSPWG
+475 EHRPAINIESVSPWG

>member
-1 MLKNI
+1 MSKNI
-6 NHNSTLT
+6 HHNSTLT
-13 NEQCSLARYARDAR
+13 NEQCHLARYARDAR

-49 SPPKEE
+49 TPPKEE
-55 NVEYFSHQAQALRAG
+55 NVEYFSLQAQALKAG

-98 LQLIDNGALNSG
+98 MQLIDNGALSSG
-110 SIVDLA
+110 SITDLA
-116 TRLGIS
+116 VRLGIS
-122 DRYLRTLFDNYI
+122 DRYLRTLFDTYI

-144 SQLMFAKQLLHN
+144 SQLMFAKQLLHT

-176 NDAFLKELQLSPS
+176 NDAFQKELKLSPS
-189 QIRRSKPSSNLCN
+189 QIRRAKPDDSLSN
-202 HIQLAFH
+202 HVQLTFH
-209 GPLDWKHLLSF
+209 GPLDWSHLLDF
-220 YRRRMIEGL
+220 YRRRMIEGI
-229 EDVGEDYYQRT
+229 EEVGEDYYQRT
-240 VNVNGSKG
+240 VKVNGSKG
-248 WFKATLSKEHCL
+248 WFKATLVKDNSL
-260 DIEFELDDISQLRS
+260 DIEFELDDINQLRS
-274 LIANIRRMFDLDV
+274 LIAHIRRMFDLDV
-287 DIAKVEEFF
+287 DIAKVEAFF
-296 TTIDKNLVGKSGIR
+296 ATIDTNLVARSGIR

-315 NTWEAG
+315 SAWEAG

-333 AAIGQLNLLVREL
+333 AAIGQLNLLVSEL
-346 SDPQGSS
+346 SGAD
-353 ELRKPVDSQELVDSQ
+353 EE
-368 GLLGSQEFVDSQE
+368 
-381 LPVSQEPL
+381 
-389 STREKAYFPTPKQ
+389 TYFPTPKQ
-402 IADADVSFL
+402 IAEADLSFL

-420 LKRFAEYMVG
+420 LKRFAEYMVD
-430 NEAEHPSKWIDLK
+430 NQAEHPSKWIDLK

-475 EHRPAINVESVSPWG
+475 EHRPAINIESVSPWG

>member
-1 MLKNI
+1 MSKNI
-6 NHNSTLT
+6 HHNSTLT
-13 NEQCSLARYARDAR
+13 SEQCHLARYARDSR

-55 NVEYFSHQAQALRAG
+55 NVEYFSHQAQALKAG

-98 LQLIDNGALNSG
+98 LQLIDNGALNTG

-144 SQLMFAKQLLHN
+144 SQLMFAKQLLHT

-176 NDAFLKELQLSPS
+176 NDAFLKELKLSPS
-189 QIRRSKPSSNLCN
+189 QIRRSKPNNNLSN
-202 HIQLAFH
+202 HIQLGFH
-209 GPLDWKHLLSF
+209 GPLDWKHLLAF
-220 YRRRMIEGL
+220 YRRRMIEGI
-229 EDVGEDYYQRT
+229 EEVGEDYYQRT

-248 WFKATLSKEHCL
+248 WFKATLVKGNRL
-260 DIEFELDDISQLRS
+260 DIEFELDDINQLRS

-287 DIAKVEEFF
+287 DIAKVEAFF
-296 TTIDKNLVGKSGIR
+296 TTIDPNLVAKSGIR

-315 NTWEAG
+315 SAWEAG

-346 SDPQGSS
+346 SDTDK
-353 ELRKPVDSQELVDSQ
+353 KP
-368 GLLGSQEFVDSQE
+368 
-381 LPVSQEPL
+381 
-389 STREKAYFPTPKQ
+389 YFPTPKQ
-402 IADADVSFL
+402 IAEADVSFL

-420 LKRFAEYMVG
+420 LKRFAEYMVD
-430 NEAEHPSKWIDLK
+430 NEAEHPSKWIELK

-475 EHRPAINVESVSPWG
+475 EHRPDINAQSVSPWG